1 MKAKIEKRKGKHK
14 MIGWIIAG
22 VVLVVLIFFG
32 YMGWSKV
39 SREHA
44 EARNLPLNAVD
55 FNNLEDGTYTGHYE
69 GGMYQWRANT
79 VQVTIRDGKIAEIV
93 LMDSIDPAKENVN
106 AQEIYN
112 RVIDSQSLQVDCI
125 SGATLTSKAYLQAIE
140 NALIEAQN

>member
-1 MKAKIEKRKGKHK
+1 

-22 VVLVVLIFFG
+22 VVLVVLVIFG

-44 EARNLPLNAVD
+44 EARSLPLNSVD
-55 FNNLEDGTYTGHYE
+55 FNNLDDGTYTGHYE
-69 GGMYQWRANT
+69 GGMYKWRANT
-79 VQVTIRDGKIAEIV
+79 VQVTIRDGKVVEIV
-93 LMDSIDPAKENVN
+93 LVDTIDPAKDNFN
-106 AQEIYN
+106 AQELYH

-140 NALIEAQN
+140 NALIEANN